1 MVGLKRWM
9 FDNAP
14 VVIAEYKKLEPYNRH
29 SKHRKSPREEL
40 NEWYRNRPVK
50 WDEERDGAFWGYR
63 GRRGAR
69 M

>member
-1 MVGLKRWM
+1 MKQPRR
-9 FDNAP
+9 
-14 VVIAEYKKLEPYNRH
+14 ERKLEPYNRH
-29 SKHRKSPREEL
+29 AKHRKSPREEL

-50 WDEERDGAFWGYR
+50 WDEGAFRGYR